1 MDASCRPNPLG
12 RALLAIG
19 VLCAVAQPPTALAQ
33 NLQPQFTRQNVIRI
47 PYTPN
52 TSGRLKRV
60 MLYVSTDGGREWQ
73 PCSEGAPTDRVFR
86 DYNAPGDGT
95 YLFAVRSVDTFDV
108 YNPPSLS
115 QLTPEVKVVVDT
127 RPPVVSLKQIDEARP
142 GTVTLEWDVR
152 DENLDLSKFAIEYR
166 IPGRSE
172 WERDLAPHF
181 KPGTTGQVSW
191 NLDPGLRME
200 VRLRAGD
207 RAGNV
212 GEATLQLGVGADNRP
227 IRGGS
232 SGNPS
237 VMSGIEYVNRRTITI
252 KCNVSVG
259 ISGRKEFELWFTRD
273 GGRRWEKAPKL
284 QSPTPETNP
293 SGDTVG
299 TTANINLNFEADA
312 DGLFG
317 FIPVLR
323 NGVGIGD
330 PDPRPGD
337 PPRFSV
343 EVDTI
348 APTLKLVVRAGTG
361 ADMRNVTIQWSAED
375 KNLGDRPVLLE
386 YADVKAGVQPG
397 DGDWKPL
404 PNLPGPQDRSGI
416 HVWTV
421 GRDGPFKFLVRA
433 TVSDRAKNK
442 SIEVIKEPI
451 IIDLEHPR
459 VDVIGIEP
467 GK

>member
-1 MDASCRPNPLG
+1 
-12 RALLAIG
+12 
-19 VLCAVAQPPTALAQ
+19 
-33 NLQPQFTRQNVIRI
+33 
-47 PYTPN
+47 
-52 TSGRLKRV
+52 
-60 MLYVSTDGGREWQ
+60 
-73 PCSEGAPTDRVFR
+73 
-86 DYNAPGDGT
+86 
-95 YLFAVRSVDTFDV
+95 
-108 YNPPSLS
+108 
-115 QLTPEVKVVVDT
+115 
-127 RPPVVSLKQIDEARP
+127 
-142 GTVTLEWDVR
+142 
-152 DENLDLSKFAIEYR
+152 
-166 IPGRSE
+166 
-172 WERDLAPHF
+172 
-181 KPGTTGQVSW
+181 
-191 NLDPGLRME
+191 ME

-386 YADVKAGVQPG
+386 YAEVKAGVQPG